1 MGIKEAYI
9 QQYLHTMSEAN
20 NETQNFS
27 SHKPYYSYSL
37 YIYTNHENVLI
48 QFCSYV
54 F

>member
-27 SHKPYYSYSL
+27 SHKPYYNIKDVVTAC
-37 YIYTNHENVLI
+37 IYVLI
-48 QFCSYV
+48 MRMF
-54 F
+54 